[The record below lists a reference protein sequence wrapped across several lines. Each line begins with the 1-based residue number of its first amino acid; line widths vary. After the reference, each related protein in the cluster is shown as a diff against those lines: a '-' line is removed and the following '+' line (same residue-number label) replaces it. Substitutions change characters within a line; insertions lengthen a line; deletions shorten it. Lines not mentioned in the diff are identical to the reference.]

1 LNWTRT
7 RMIFGRLPTVFKRM
21 FHTENDVRAEKS
33 QPAVRNN
40 PVEEKPLKKERE
52 ISPQIKYLDGY
63 YLARQR
69 VDAAKTHLEDK
80 INSGKMKKMLKEEIA
95 ELLRELGG
103 RLNDERRLNIE
114 IIEKFREENY
124 DLRKRSLENELKKLR
139 AVSEQAGADKAGWAR
154 EKGKLTAF
162 IEDLKNKINY
172 MEDMNAQER
181 VTSVR
186 REKKLKEKE
195 PPAGGE
201 YKGFSKPGELTP
213 DTIER
218 IFNKER
224 KAWISTLGGT
234 SMMENE
240 E

>member
-1 LNWTRT
+1 LNWTKT
-7 RMIFGRLPTVFKRM
+7 RMIFGRLPTAFKRM
-21 FHTENDVRAEKS
+21 FHTGNDDGAEKS
-33 QPAVRNN
+33 QPAARNN
-40 PVEEKPLKKERE
+40 PVEEKPLKKARE
-52 ISPQIKYLDGY
+52 ISPGAPGAVTKLDIDGY

-69 VDAAKTHLEDK
+69 ADAAKTRLEDK

-95 ELLRELGG
+95 ELFRKLGG
-103 RLNDERRLNIE
+103 RLNEERRLNIE

-124 DLRKRSLENELKKLR
+124 DLRKKSLEKELEKLR

-172 MEDMNAQER
+172 MEKMNAQES

-186 REKKLKEKE
+186 SEKKVKEKE
-195 PPAGGE
+195 SPAGE
-201 YKGFSKPGELTP
+201 YKGFSKPGELTA
-213 DTIER
+213 DTIEK

-224 KAWISTLGGT
+224 KAWIT
-234 SMMENE
+234 MIENKE
-240 E
+240 